1 MNNEPICA
9 AIAHEMLKIEQMLE
23 AFEEQLV
30 AEYHRERPNV
40 RRIVEHRAYY
50 MGQHDTLSVLKALLE
65 RSETPTEAS
74 ETNGSGSGAFTDGRE
89 LEMRLSTLRQ
99 RRLKP

>member
-30 AEYHRERPNV
+30 AEYHREQPNV

-50 MGQHDTLSVLKALLE
+50 MGQHDTLSALKELLE
-65 RSETPTEAS
+65 RPETPTEAS
-74 ETNGSGSGAFTDGRE
+74 ETNGSGAFTDGRE

-99 RRLKP
+99 RRLKL